1 MTGVKHVYS
10 IASGTWQQVTMLACS
25 SAIGQY
31 LPPLLIFLYTRDPRF
46 NVLEEFEEAFF
57 QKTPNGWITE
67 VVFLSFLR
75 DIFIPKLGEKQP
87 VVLLVDGH
95 SSYHS
100 VSALCNENSVI
111 LYCLKAHIIHLIQP
125 LDLAFFRAIKLVWSE
140 AIRKIQYQTG
150 ESVIMPKAKLQFLQ
164 CCSNHFPQLTSS
176 GTTVLPA
183 CTPATSTS
191 LPSASQA
198 AEPKVSRPKQ
208 GTPTPSAFSNIFKFV
223 PQSLPSTSKP
233 TSQSLPSTF
242 QSAPQSLPSTSQ
254 PAQQSLP
261 STSQPAQQ
269 SLPST
274 SQPTQQSLPST
285 SQSVPQSLPSTSQPG
300 PQSLPSTSQPAQQS
314 LLSTS
319 QPAQQFLP
327 STSQPAPQSLPSTSQ
342 PAQQFLPSTF
352 QLAPQSLPS
361 TSQPA
366 QQFLPSTFQF
376 APQSLPS
383 TCQNSKTN
391 DSYFTPPSFQNKK
404 ELKKTTAALP
414 FSISGVEYRQMIEE
428 KQKCV
433 SGMDLSGKSQEDNE
447 AMDNGNE
454 LKASST
460 IAQHAI
466 AH

>member
-150 ESVIMPKAKLQFLQ
+150 ESVIMRCAQLQQAKAKLQFLQ

-208 GTPTPSAFSNIFKFV
+208 GTPTPSAFSNIFKVIKFNHSLGEEIALKFMKQYEELYNMEDPLFKKNGRCWRKPYSLPHSPCLPHPSFV

-314 LLSTS
+314 LAFHI
-319 QPAQQFLP
+319 PACP
-327 STSQPAPQSLPSTSQ
+327 TVPAFHI
-342 PAQQFLPSTF
+342 PACPTV
-352 QLAPQSLPS
+352 
-361 TSQPA
+361 PA
-366 QQFLPSTFQF
+366 FHIPACPTVPAFHIPACPTVPAF
-376 APQSLPS
+376 HIP
-383 TCQNSKTN
+383 TCPTVPAFHIPVCPTVPAFHMPK
-391 DSYFTPPSFQNKK
+391 FQNK
-404 ELKKTTAALP
+404 
-414 FSISGVEYRQMIEE
+414 
-428 KQKCV
+428 
-433 SGMDLSGKSQEDNE
+433 
-447 AMDNGNE
+447 
-454 LKASST
+454 
-460 IAQHAI
+460 
-466 AH
+466 